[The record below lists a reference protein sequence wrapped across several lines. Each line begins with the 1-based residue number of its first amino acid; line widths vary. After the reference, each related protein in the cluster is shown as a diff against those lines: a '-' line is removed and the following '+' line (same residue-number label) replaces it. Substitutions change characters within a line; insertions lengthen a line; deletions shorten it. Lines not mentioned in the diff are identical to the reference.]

1 MNHQLSDIRLR
12 RGQLIERIASQR
24 RAIALDFRPVQQP
37 LQKADCWL
45 GRVRSVGDYVKHH
58 PGVVALGTVGLFLLK
73 TERAWRWTKRG
84 FFAWRT
90 WRALRDSIL
99 ASGAR
104 ARSWTTTKKT

>member
-1 MNHQLSDIRLR
+1 MDHQLSDIRLR

-24 RAIALDFRPVQQP
+24 RAIGLDFRLVHQP

-45 GRVRSVGDYVKHH
+45 GRIRSVGDYVKHH

-73 TERAWRWTKRG
+73 TERAWRWAKRG

-90 WRALRDSIL
+90 WRALRDSIFI
-99 ASGAR
+99 SGAR
-104 ARSWTTTKKT
+104 ARSWATTRKT

>member
-24 RAIALDFRPVQQP
+24 RAIGLDFRLVHQP

-45 GRVRSVGDYVKHH
+45 GRIRSVGDYVKYH

-73 TERAWRWTKRG
+73 TERAWRWAKRG

-90 WRALRDSIL
+90 WRALRDSIFV
-99 ASGAR
+99 SGAR
-104 ARSWTTTKKT
+104 ARSWATTRKT

>member
-1 MNHQLSDIRLR
+1 MYHQLSDIRLR

-24 RAIALDFRPVQQP
+24 RAIGLDFRLVHQP

-45 GRVRSVGDYVKHH
+45 GRIRSVGDYVKHH

-73 TERAWRWTKRG
+73 TERAWRWAKRG

-90 WRALRDSIL
+90 WRALRDSIFV
-99 ASGAR
+99 SGAR
-104 ARSWTTTKKT
+104 ARSWATTRKT

>member
-1 MNHQLSDIRLR
+1 MDHQLSEIRLR

-24 RAIALDFRPVQQP
+24 RAIGLDFRLVHQP

-45 GRVRSVGDYVKHH
+45 GRIRSVGDYVKHH

-73 TERAWRWTKRG
+73 TERAWRWAKRG

-90 WRALRDSIL
+90 WRALRDSIFV
-99 ASGAR
+99 SGAR
-104 ARSWTTTKKT
+104 ARSWATTRKT

>member
-24 RAIALDFRPVQQP
+24 RAIGLDFRLVHQP

-45 GRVRSVGDYVKHH
+45 GGIRSVGDYVKHH

-73 TERAWRWTKRG
+73 TERAWRWAKRG

-90 WRALRDSIL
+90 WRALRDSIFV
-99 ASGAR
+99 SGAR
-104 ARSWTTTKKT
+104 ARSWATTRKT

>member
-24 RAIALDFRPVQQP
+24 RAIGLDFRLVHQP

-45 GRVRSVGDYVKHH
+45 GRIRSVGDYVKHH

-73 TERAWRWTKRG
+73 TERAWRWAKRV

-90 WRALRDSIL
+90 WRALRDSIFV
-99 ASGAR
+99 SGAR